1 VRFFVAFLIT
11 VSCLFLWDDEYNRGK
26 FLDGLVH
33 MGRDI
38 SRNIG
43 Y

>member
-11 VSCLFLWDDEYNRGK
+11 LSCLYLWDDEYNSGK
-26 FLDGLVH
+26 LFEGIRH
-33 MGRDI
+33 MGRDM
-38 SRNIG
+38 SRSIG